1 MTASLQEKKQGNKN
15 FYYVVLSYKDK
26 GKWKTKW
33 VSTHLEVKGNKKEA
47 KNALIEIVQKYS
59 YLENDTTINKN
70 IKFCDYVKHFMEY
83 QELRVKAKEIETST
97 FEGYKTYSKH
107 IIEYFSKKNIKLVFV
122 TSKDINDYIK
132 YQKEFGKVNKK
143 TQKREP
149 LAISSIRSQKS
160 LLYSIFL
167 QAIIDNLITTN
178 PCDGIKVGTK
188 NSDISED
195 FDGGFMDLEEFK
207 EFLRYVKEKDP
218 RFYHVVVIG
227 GFGGLR
233 RSEMAG
239 LKWKHINFKKKEL
252 VIKDAIVRIE
262 TEYEKGTKTSTSNR
276 KLPILEIIEETLLD
290 LQKEQ
295 KAYKAIFGKD
305 YNDNDY
311 VFKWEDGHTFA
322 LDYFSKHFKKLA
334 KSYSRDDMTLHKLR
348 HTCCSILSIDLNMPL
363 KEVQQ
368 WLGHSDMSTTMNI
381 YMHAKK
387 ARKSDIKRIESINNA
402 IGKI

>member
-26 GKWKTKW
+26 GRWKTKW

-107 IIEYFSKKNIKLVFV
+107 IIEYFSKKNIKLVSV

-149 LAISSIRSQKS
+149 LAISSIRSHKS
-160 LLYSIFL
+160 LLHSIFL

-218 RFYHVVVIG
+218 RFYPVVVIG

-239 LKWKHINFKKKEL
+239 LKWKHINFKKCK
-252 VIKDAIVRIE
+252 
-262 TEYEKGTKTSTSNR
+262 
-276 KLPILEIIEETLLD
+276 
-290 LQKEQ
+290 
-295 KAYKAIFGKD
+295 
-305 YNDNDY
+305 
-311 VFKWEDGHTFA
+311 
-322 LDYFSKHFKKLA
+322 
-334 KSYSRDDMTLHKLR
+334 
-348 HTCCSILSIDLNMPL
+348 
-363 KEVQQ
+363 
-368 WLGHSDMSTTMNI
+368 
-381 YMHAKK
+381 
-387 ARKSDIKRIESINNA
+387 
-402 IGKI
+402 